1 MDLLKNEKVLAAL
14 EEYVRRQNALLP
26 DEETLS
32 GVTLSEEFHLRMRRL
47 LARRKR
53 GFYVLFGTAGRRVA
67 SITVAV
73 LVAATVTTV
82 SVEALREPVAQFFT
96 QVFERFTQVFFVDDT
111 PDTPEVEMAKR
122 APTYVPEGY
131 TVEQEMDL
139 GIIYRIVYTNET
151 GKRIRYA
158 QQVKESMEMIADTE
172 NVQYTSITVND
183 YRGVTYSN
191 KEINTIVFSDEE
203 YTYTISSS
211 LNADELVKIAESIKI

>member
-131 TVEQEMDL
+131 TVEREEDL
-139 GIIYRIVYTNET
+139 GIMYIIVYVSENGE
-151 GKRIRYA
+151 KLRYS
-158 QQVKESMEMIADTE
+158 QQFKDSVEVIADTE
-172 NVQYTSITVND
+172 GIQYTNILIGTYEGIT
-183 YRGVTYSN
+183 YEN
-191 KEINTIVFSDEE
+191 KNANTITFSDEE
-203 YTYTISSS
+203 YTYILSGALSTNK
-211 LNADELVKIAESIKI
+211 LTEIAKSIK

>member
-1 MDLLKNEKVLAAL
+1 MDLLNNEKVLAAL

-131 TVEQEMDL
+131 TVEQELDL
-139 GIIYRIVYTNET
+139 GTANRIVYVNEN
-151 GKRIRYA
+151 GEKLRYT
-158 QQVKESMEMIADTE
+158 QHWKEHIEIVADTE
-172 NVQYTSITVND
+172 DIQYYDVKINN
-183 YRGVTYSN
+183 YQGITYSN

-203 YTYTISSS
+203 YTYTLSGP
-211 LNADELVKIAESIKI
+211 LGTDELVKIAESIKI

>member
-139 GIIYRIVYTNET
+139 GTYYKITYVNENGEKLRFAQRWKRT
-151 GKRIRYA
+151 GE
-158 QQVKESMEMIADTE
+158 VIADTE
-172 NVQYTSITVND
+172 DVQYTEIIIDD

-191 KEINTIVFSDEE
+191 KEITTIVFSDEE
-203 YTYTISSS
+203 YTYTLSGP
-211 LNADELVKIAESIKI
+211 LGTDELVKIAESIKI

>member
-1 MDLLKNEKVLAAL
+1 MDLLNNEKVLAAL

-32 GVTLSEEFHLRMRRL
+32 GVTLSEGFHLRMRRL

-139 GIIYRIVYTNET
+139 GTYYKITYVNEN
-151 GKRIRYA
+151 GEKLRFAQGWKRA
-158 QQVKESMEMIADTE
+158 GEMIADTE
-172 NVQYTSITVND
+172 NIQYTEIVVGD
-183 YRGVTYSN
+183 YQGVTYSN
-191 KEINTIVFSDEE
+191 KEINTVVFSDEE
-203 YTYTISSS
+203 YTYTLSGP
-211 LNADELVKIAESIKI
+211 LGTDELVKIAESIKI

>member
-1 MDLLKNEKVLAAL
+1 MNLFKNPKLLAAF
-14 EEYVRRQNALLP
+14 EEYVRMQNDLLP
-26 DEETLS
+26 SEEELS
-32 GVTLSEEFHLRMRRL
+32 GITFSENFREKMRHVLMRQ
-47 LARRKR
+47 KR

-131 TVEQEMDL
+131 TVEQELDF
-139 GIIYRIVYTNET
+139 GTYYKITYVNENGEKLRFAQRWKRT
-151 GKRIRYA
+151 GE
-158 QQVKESMEMIADTE
+158 VIADTE
-172 NVQYTSITVND
+172 DVQYTEIIIDD

-191 KEINTIVFSDEE
+191 KEITTIVFSDEE
-203 YTYTISSS
+203 YTYTLSGP
-211 LNADELVKIAESIKI
+211 LGTDELVKIAESIKI

>member
-139 GIIYRIVYTNET
+139 GTYYKITYVNENGENYALLND
-151 GKRIRYA
+151 GKGP
-158 QQVKESMEMIADTE
+158 VK
-172 NVQYTSITVND
+172 
-183 YRGVTYSN
+183 
-191 KEINTIVFSDEE
+191 
-203 YTYTISSS
+203 
-211 LNADELVKIAESIKI
+211 